1 MTRLEILHR
10 ETLEINRVSSKASL
24 KVFAFAYLCIFLLVL
39 AQLIRVI
46 QYLVI
51 CIALAPVI
59 SWGLNNAWQAQQQR
73 NERKSSTSTGP
84 RKPHPT
90 AANSTSRISG
100 SDGNEKSTAS
110 ATPSTIAQR
119 KGGINKWRIRKK
131 NEEDTLHP
139 DTGKTGD

>member
-73 NERKSSTSTGP
+73 NERKSSLGSEMMDLRLKIRNLFLNGTSKN
-84 RKPHPT
+84 RKT
-90 AANSTSRISG
+90 A
-100 SDGNEKSTAS
+100 
-110 ATPSTIAQR
+110 
-119 KGGINKWRIRKK
+119 
-131 NEEDTLHP
+131 
-139 DTGKTGD
+139 